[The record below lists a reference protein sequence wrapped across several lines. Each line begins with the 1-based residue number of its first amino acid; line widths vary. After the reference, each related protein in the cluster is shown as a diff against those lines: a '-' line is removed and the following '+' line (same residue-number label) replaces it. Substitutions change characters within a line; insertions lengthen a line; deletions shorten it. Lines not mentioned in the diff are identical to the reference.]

1 VANQGIYVVG
11 YGAVTSLGATS
22 EVAMAAV
29 RAGITRMILDDPDD
43 NDEEGQMTNI
53 APVSTLEPED
63 IRTRGQSILR
73 RAVDEALRPV
83 DRRSSL
89 RLGIW
94 VAGPSALTP
103 ELTINDVMAQTE
115 AFGATT
121 TAYVGGHGS
130 APLAALPQVIHALGQ
145 QEIDLALLA
154 AFDVR
159 TDPASLAAGL
169 AAERTIGPGRHW
181 GHVPGDAAAAVLFC
195 GSGGLAR
202 AGLTAQLTLVAAG
215 TGHEPVLPGGATP
228 CLGTGLTEAIAAALA
243 SLPKNAKVDV
253 VVADINGER
262 GRSDEWGFTIP
273 RIREQLRDP
282 DALLVPASSWGDCGT
297 VNGLLAVG
305 LVSSAA
311 RDVGRS
317 DACVLIWTAGER
329 HERAAALLQPAP
341 VAHPSARAEHRAADV
356 DLPEWAVA
364 LDQET
369 IAELAEECAF
379 RYQQRA
385 DLTDA
390 LVDGDLP
397 KSWTPIAR
405 AEDQLDIITSGM
417 GEIGPRAATATAER
431 VDPGEPGT
439 LYAAVRTQLEGGD
452 VDGAV
457 ALAATFVPEGAP
469 LAEAALNAFKH
480 ARSSAALPPR
490 AVPALLAGRPEL
502 AGVALELATA
512 TGTPFAHHLST
523 GQVGALADAQTLP
536 FIRAVGRTMAVSAAK
551 QLDRFA
557 ASSNPEIRREAVV
570 SALLLGAPNLV
581 DWLLKGGAA
590 TDPALI
596 LPASLVCDRQ
606 RARHICEL
614 AGSHATPDGFLALGL
629 LGDPAAVPL
638 LLEALA
644 GDNAFIAATAL
655 ELMFGESPK
664 EPGKRSDEDPS
675 APDRPVSWLSLR
687 PDAWEAVA
695 RTTLR
700 RHPAGARLRAGQP
713 SAPSAT
719 VRLLQAP
726 HLGDEP
732 RRWLALELAL
742 RYGTRPVP
750 DTSAFVRVQRD
761 TWAALAAAQVTL
773 PAGSWAIG

>member
-1 VANQGIYVVG
+1 VASQGLYVVG
-11 YGAVTSLGATS
+11 YGAVTSLGATPR
-22 EVAMAAV
+22 VAMAAV

-63 IRTRGQSILR
+63 IRTLGQAMLR
-73 RAVDEALRPV
+73 RAVDEALRPI

-89 RLGIW
+89 KIGIW

-103 ELTINDVMAQTE
+103 EPTINAVLAQAE

-130 APLAALPQVIHALGQ
+130 APLAALPQVIRALGQ
-145 QEIDLALLA
+145 QEVDLALLA
-154 AFDVR
+154 AFNVR
-159 TDPASLAAGL
+159 TDRASLAAGL

-195 GSGGLAR
+195 GPRGLAR
-202 AGLTAQLTLVAAG
+202 TGLTAQLTLLAAG
-215 TGHEPVLPGGATP
+215 TGHEPVLSGGASP
-228 CLGTGLTEAIAAALA
+228 CLGTGLTEAIQVALG

-253 VVADINGER
+253 VIADINGER

-273 RIREQLRDP
+273 RIVEELRDP

-341 VAHPSARAEHRAADV
+341 VAHSPARAGHRADDA
-356 DLPEWAVA
+356 DLPEWAA
-364 LDQET
+364 RLDQEI
-369 IAELAEECAF
+369 IAELAEECVF
-379 RYQQRA
+379 CYQQRA

-390 LVDGDLP
+390 LVDGELP

-405 AEDQLDIITSGM
+405 AEDQLDILTSGL

-439 LYAAVRTQLEGGD
+439 LYAAVRTQLERGD

-457 ALAATFVPEGAP
+457 ALAATFVPAGP
-469 LAEAALNAFKH
+469 SLAEAALNAFKH
-480 ARSSAALPPR
+480 ARSSAALPSR
-490 AVPALLAGRPEL
+490 AVPALLGGHPEL
-502 AGVALELATA
+502 AGVALELAAA
-512 TGTPFAHHLST
+512 TGTPFAHHI
-523 GQVGALADAQTLP
+523 GADQAGALADAQALP

-557 ASSNPEIRREAVV
+557 SSSNPEIRREAVV
-570 SALLLGAPNLV
+570 SAFLLGAPDLL
-581 DWLLKGGAA
+581 DWLLNGGVA

-596 LPASLVCDRQ
+596 LPAALLCDRQ
-606 RARHICEL
+606 RAGRICEV
-614 AGSHATPDGFLALGL
+614 AGNQATRDGLLALGL
-629 LGDPAAVPL
+629 LGDPVALPL

-644 GDNAFIAATAL
+644 GDNASVAATAL
-655 ELMFGESPK
+655 ELLFGESPQ
-664 EPGKRSDEDPS
+664 EPGTRPDEDPS
-675 APDRPVSWLSLR
+675 ASDRPVSRLSLR
-687 PDAWEAVA
+687 PDAWETVA

-700 RHPAGARLRAGQP
+700 RHPAGARLRAGEP

-719 VRLLQAP
+719 VRLLRAP
-726 HLGDEP
+726 HLGDDP

-750 DTSAFVRVQRD
+750 DPSAFVRVQRD
-761 TWAALAAAQVTL
+761 TWATLAAAQVTL